1 MNSNKAREHEE
12 GDDEDGDFVQNEEE
26 GEDDEDEE
34 LDDEGDRIILQMP
47 GPGGRYQPVDEELS
61 SLFALACEKGNLKEV
76 KKLWAGNPQ
85 GSIDINYYPDHG
97 NNYGTPLGYA
107 VAFCE
112 RAGSEELVKFLLDN
126 GASVFPQI
134 SISPLS
140 FLASKQI
147 TSGSVEH
154 KVWLLLLDRISPKII

>member
-1 MNSNKAREHEE
+1 
-12 GDDEDGDFVQNEEE
+12 
-26 GEDDEDEE
+26 
-34 LDDEGDRIILQMP
+34 MP

-107 VAFCE
+107 VSFCE